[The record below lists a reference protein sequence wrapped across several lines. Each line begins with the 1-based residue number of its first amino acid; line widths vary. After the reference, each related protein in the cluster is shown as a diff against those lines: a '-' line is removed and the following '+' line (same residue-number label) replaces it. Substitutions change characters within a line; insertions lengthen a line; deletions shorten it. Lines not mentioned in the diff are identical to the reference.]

1 MAELDQATITDIDA
15 ALTYATTDDWRTWAE
30 YIDRLLDQ
38 RIEVTHEP
46 A

>member
-15 ALTYATTDDWRTWAE
+15 ALTYATTDDWRTWYE

-38 RIEVTHEP
+38 RLQATT
-46 A
+46 